1 MLKYIDSHAHYDDS
15 AFDADRNMILSEI
28 HESGVMK
35 IINIGC
41 DLNSCE
47 SSAELSKKYDFIYF
61 AAGIHPENISGLK
74 GDWEEKIRGYLSY
87 PKCAAMGEIGLD
99 YHYEGFDREKQIEI
113 FSRQLEIANE
123 LDIPVII
130 HSRDASGD
138 TLDILRKY
146 KPKGVLHCY
155 SGSPE
160 TAREVISLG
169 MYIGFTGVLTF
180 KNAKKAVK
188 TAECIPAD
196 RILVETDCPY
206 MAPEPFRGQRSDSRM
221 IVKVIE
227 KLAEIKNLSPEE
239 IAEITAKN
247 TETLFEGIK

>member
-15 AFDADRNMILSEI
+15 AFDADRDIILPRI

-41 DLNSCE
+41 DIKSCE
-47 SSAELSKKYDFIYF
+47 SSAELSEKYDFIYF
-61 AAGIHPENISGLK
+61 AAGIHPENIDSLK
-74 GDWEEKIRGYLSY
+74 GDWEEKIRDYLSC
-87 PKCAAMGEIGLD
+87 PKCAALGEIGLD
-99 YHYEGFDREKQIEI
+99 YHYEGFDRDKQIEI

-221 IVKVIE
+221 IVKVID
-227 KLAEIKNLSPEE
+227 KLAKIKNLSPEE